1 MGLKELNLKG
11 FYDSDTDDLISDF
24 YIPVLKESIIYK
36 RIAGYFCSN
45 ALAISARGLSKF
57 IQNGGRMFLIANVI
71 LSEEDQDAIKRA
83 IEDKEKEILDEM
95 ETIDDVLKMSH
106 LKLLTWMIKKG
117 VLEIRI
123 AKVPKGIEH
132 KKKGILEDQ
141 EGNILSFTGSDN
153 ETLSGWLYNHEDF
166 HVFCNWIDGDME
178 RHLKPDIE
186 SFERLWFDNTNEVR
200 VFNIS
205 DAFRLGMIKMAP
217 KDEDEFKLVSN
228 EIAQELIALKS
239 RKNAEP
245 QLEIK
250 KSLRINLHESL
261 RDYQKEAINRW
272 ECNGRLGILEM
283 ATGTGKTITAIAA
296 MDRFLMEIKQ
306 GVIVIVAPKQLL
318 VSQWSKELKKLGFS
332 NVIEIMK
339 NSSKWKNDLKG
350 AILKIE
356 LGYEKEVI
364 AVATYDSFCSDNFV
378 NIIQSTHIKILLI
391 CDEMHHSWAPAY
403 RRGLLH
409 KYDYRLGLSATPERY
424 MDEKG
429 TKDMQE
435 FFGNIVYSFNI
446 DKAIPEYLVQYEY
459 HAEIVELTDE
469 EKNEYEELTN
479 QIVRKIAANNGE
491 VDEVTLQ
498 MFLKRAKIVTNSDS
512 KWNAFGIILDSIPNI
527 RRTLIYCS
535 DKQIGKVLEILH
547 SRKIYAAKIT
557 YEEPLNHREDII
569 KLFNTDDYKV
579 IVAIKILDEG
589 IDVPGIERAIIL
601 ASSGNP
607 IEYVQRRGRIL
618 RRSKGKDFAIIHD
631 ILIFPWKNI
640 PTAIISYELSL
651 LRKEMKRIDE
661 FVNSSMNPLEVM
673 NKIVKYKSLLA

>member
-1 MGLKELNLKG
+1 VDKILGLSINLFIINTLIYKMGLKKLNLKG
-11 FYDSDTDDLISDF
+11 FYDSDADDLISDF

-57 IQNGGRMFLIANVI
+57 IQNGGKMFLIANVI

-95 ETIDDVLKMSH
+95 ETMDDIFKMSH
-106 LKLLTWMIKKG
+106 FKLLAWMIKKG
-117 VLEIRI
+117 ALEIRI

-132 KKKGILEDQ
+132 KKKGIFEDQ

-186 SFERLWFDNTNEVR
+186 SFERLWSDNTNEVR
-200 VFNIS
+200 IFNIS
-205 DAFRLGMIKMAP
+205 DAFRLGIIKMAP

-239 RKNAEP
+239 RKNVEP

-250 KSLRINLHESL
+250 KSLRSNLYESL

-272 ECNGRLGILEM
+272 ECNGRFGILEM
-283 ATGTGKTITAIAA
+283 ATGTGKTITAIVA

-306 GVIVIVAPKQLL
+306 GMIVIVAPKQLL

-364 AVATYDSFCSDNFV
+364 AVATYDSFCSDTFV

-409 KYDYRLGLSATPERY
+409 KYFP
-424 MDEKG
+424 
-429 TKDMQE
+429 
-435 FFGNIVYSFNI
+435 F
-446 DKAIPEYLVQYEY
+446 
-459 HAEIVELTDE
+459 
-469 EKNEYEELTN
+469 
-479 QIVRKIAANNGE
+479 
-491 VDEVTLQ
+491 
-498 MFLKRAKIVTNSDS
+498 
-512 KWNAFGIILDSIPNI
+512 
-527 RRTLIYCS
+527 
-535 DKQIGKVLEILH
+535 LH
-547 SRKIYAAKIT
+547 SS
-557 YEEPLNHREDII
+557 LGN
-569 KLFNTDDYKV
+569 KV
-579 IVAIKILDEG
+579 
-589 IDVPGIERAIIL
+589 
-601 ASSGNP
+601 
-607 IEYVQRRGRIL
+607 
-618 RRSKGKDFAIIHD
+618 
-631 ILIFPWKNI
+631 
-640 PTAIISYELSL
+640 
-651 LRKEMKRIDE
+651 
-661 FVNSSMNPLEVM
+661 
-673 NKIVKYKSLLA
+673 